1 MSHEEILA
9 LIAPTEESADLV
21 MQWLES
27 EMPDIGTKVT
37 QKGDYV
43 TVEASVKEIEQ
54 LLGAEYS
61 VFGISNPLRDMQP
74 SDMYS

>member
-9 LIAPTEESADLV
+9 SIAPTEESADLV

-27 EMPDIGTKVT
+27 ELSDIGTKVT

-43 TVEASVKEIEQ
+43 TIEASVKEIEQ

-61 VFGISNPLRDMQP
+61 VFGISNLMRDFQP
-74 SDMYS
+74 SDIYS